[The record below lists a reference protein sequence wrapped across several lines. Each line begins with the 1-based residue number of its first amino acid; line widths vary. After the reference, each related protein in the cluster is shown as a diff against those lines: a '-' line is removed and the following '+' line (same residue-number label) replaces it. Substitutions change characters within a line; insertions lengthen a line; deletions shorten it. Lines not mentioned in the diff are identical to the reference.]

1 MLNYGISGN
10 QAQASSTLTYDGYS
24 LVNSGPT
31 GPTGRAIVNKVDIY
45 NLEPAIGAL
54 YPSYILN
61 VSDTDFV
68 GMASKYVT
76 GTDNDTP
83 SIIFGDNNNNTN
95 NLSFTY
101 LNLSGSSYVPD
112 DLLKLT
118 YDGKLSIL
126 KTPSLNTNP
135 FQLLV
140 RNSSTSGDNGIVE
153 YVNLNQESVY
163 ENSVATPF
171 NVSNNFIG
179 RTILMNLVIANSV
192 GLLTVDTQNM
202 PTGTTFRIIQQGTGQ
217 TSITGDS
224 NNIIR
229 SKSNWTRI
237 SNQHG
242 LVTLTKTGAAG
253 SLPVFWNLSGD
264 LKA

>member
-1 MLNYGISGN
+1 
-10 QAQASSTLTYDGYS
+10 
-24 LVNSGPT
+24 
-31 GPTGRAIVNKVDIY
+31 VNKTDPY

-54 YPSYILN
+54 YSSYILN
-61 VSDTDFV
+61 VSDGDFV
-68 GMASKYVT
+68 GMASKYVA
-76 GTDNDTP
+76 GTENNTP
-83 SIIFGDNNNNTN
+83 SIIFGDNNENSND
-95 NLSFTY
+95 LSFTY
-101 LNLSGSSYVPD
+101 LGLSGTSYVPN

-126 KTPSLNTNP
+126 KEPSRNTNP

-140 RNSSTSGDNGIVE
+140 RNSSTSGSNGIVE
-153 YVNLNQESVY
+153 YVNLNQESIYDNTV
-163 ENSVATPF
+163 STPLYIA
-171 NVSNNFIG
+171 NFLIG
-179 RTILMNLVIANSV
+179 RTILMNLSITNSV
-192 GLLTVDTQNM
+192 GLLTADTIDM

-224 NNIIR
+224 NNVIR

-242 LVTLTKTGAAG
+242 LVTLTKTGATG
-253 SLPVFWNLSGD
+253 IIPVYWNLSGD

>member
-1 MLNYGISGN
+1 
-10 QAQASSTLTYDGYS
+10 LTYDGYS

-31 GPTGRAIVNKVDIY
+31 GPTGRAIVNKVDSY

-95 NLSFTY
+95 DLSFTY

-140 RNSSTSGDNGIVE
+140 RNSSTSGNNGIVE
-153 YVNLNQESVY
+153 YVNLNQESVL
-163 ENSVATPF
+163 ENSVSTPF

-179 RTILMNLVIANSV
+179 RTILMNLSITNSV
-192 GLLTVDTQNM
+192 GLLTADTIDM

-229 SKSNWTRI
+229 SKSNWTKI
-237 SNQHG
+237 SNQYG
-242 LVTLTKTGAAG
+242 LVTLTKTGAT
-253 SLPVFWNLSGD
+253 SSIPVYWNLSGD